1 MFRLFLFIH
10 ILSAIV
16 AFGPNFSIPIMAAWI
31 QKNDPGGTEY
41 LLKMGNVLGKLQI
54 APASTLLLLSGIG
67 LIVTTNRPITQPW
80 LAAGIVLYLVA
91 TGLGIFVQT
100 PSSNRMIQIAKG
112 DLEGL
117 NIPPDGAFQ
126 ALMKEVKKSR
136 VVGTILLIL
145 FLTILALMIWK
156 PGT

>member
-1 MFRLFLFIH
+1 
-10 ILSAIV
+10 
-16 AFGPNFSIPIMAAWI
+16 
-31 QKNDPGGTEY
+31 
-41 LLKMGNVLGKLQI
+41 MGNVLGKLQI

-80 LAAGIVLYLVA
+80 LATGIVLYLVA

-100 PSSNRMIQIAKG
+100 PSSNRMIRIAKG

-126 ALMKEVKKSR
+126 ALMREVKKSR
-136 VVGTILLIL
+136 IVGTILLIL

-156 PGT
+156 PGV